1 MKLRP
6 LTCVVALLVIQGAAT
21 LAAQPQ
27 IPEELLILAAQPSV
41 YQVWTYG
48 DFELKYPSGI
58 TLEANMLQQDAAADR
73 KAGSVKEGRDD
84 VQQQWLRL
92 ATNVDRY
99 LSSGPMTQSLVKKDA
114 PFGSGTA
121 FAVSREGILLSNAH
135 VFADEELGRPSGGA
149 GMTLLE
155 EAVVPFGH
163 GLVKQLGGTALPDD
177 GPMIADALLKWFSK
191 HSRISAKFRS
201 AKLVLK
207 YDRSHPFVSFEKYVP
222 PRPITI
228 PLEILAIGEV
238 APGKDVAVLKAIMQ
252 PDQREKLKASGARP
266 DEIEPILKES
276 QEDKL
281 ICLPLGD
288 SDDVLPGT
296 NVNALGFPGNVFLES
311 WMTAAAQFRVSARD
325 GKISQTKPVKGG
337 YEMLE
342 MTAGID
348 HGDSGGPV
356 LNREGK
362 VIGINVGGGEGKT
375 TLAVP
380 INVAK
385 EFLAKARIKP
395 NPGKLSTRWAEAVV
409 AFGKKDYAKSQELL
423 WLIERNQGSEM
434 TLLSEPNPLE
444 LAPAGSVTRSPGSR
458 FFTDHLVNP
467 YVRDLQKRAQPK
479 PR

>member
-1 MKLRP
+1 MSFKP
-6 LTCVVALLVIQGAAT
+6 LACVVFLLMVQSAANIF
-21 LAAQPQ
+21 AQPQ
-27 IPEELLILAAQPSV
+27 IPEELLILAAQPSI

-48 DFELKYPSGI
+48 DFELKFPNEL
-58 TLEANMLQQDAAADR
+58 TVDNALLQKEVAADR
-73 KAGSVKEGRDD
+73 KEGMIRDGRTD

-92 ATNVDRY
+92 GTNVDQY
-99 LSSGPMTQSLVKKDA
+99 LTCKPTTRSLVKMDA
-114 PFGSGTA
+114 PFGTGTA

-135 VFADEELGRPSGGA
+135 LFADEELGQPRGVA
-149 GMTLLE
+149 WMAVLD
-155 EAVVPFGH
+155 EAVGPFGPAI
-163 GLVKQLGGTALPDD
+163 VKQLGGTPLPAD
-177 GPMIADALLKWFSK
+177 GPMIAESLLKWFGK

-207 YDRSHPFVSFEKYVP
+207 YDSSHPFISFEKFSP

-252 PDQREKLKASGARP
+252 PGQREKLKASGARP
-266 DEIEPILKES
+266 DEIEPILKQS

-288 SDDVLPGT
+288 SDEVLPGA
-296 NVNALGFPGNVFLES
+296 NVNALGFPSNVFLES

-337 YEMLE
+337 YDMLE

-395 NPGKLSTRWAEAVV
+395 DPGKLSTRWAEAVV

-434 TLLSEPNPLE
+434 TLLSEPNPLD
-444 LAPAGSVTRSPGSR
+444 LQPHGPFTRSTGSR

-467 YVRDLQKRAQPK
+467 YVRSLQKRAQPK